1 MDDNHFFLY
10 NGIIRFNSSF
20 PDREINPLRK
30 KSGEFFGL
38 FNTFGKAGAFM
49 GPALVGLFLALF
61 ENVRVSLLPIL
72 VLFVLGLIVLY
83 FVKTDETF

>member
-1 MDDNHFFLY
+1 
-10 NGIIRFNSSF
+10 
-20 PDREINPLRK
+20 
-30 KSGEFFGL
+30 
-38 FNTFGKAGAFM
+38 M

-61 ENVRVSLLPIL
+61 ENVRISLLPIL